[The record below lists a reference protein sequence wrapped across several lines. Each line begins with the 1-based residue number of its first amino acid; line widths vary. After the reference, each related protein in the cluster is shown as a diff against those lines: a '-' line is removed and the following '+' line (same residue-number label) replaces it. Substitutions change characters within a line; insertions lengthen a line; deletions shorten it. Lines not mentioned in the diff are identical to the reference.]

1 MISYKKLRLL
11 LVERDMSWQKLIKG
25 IDVSQDVGVKLRN
38 DKYVSIFTLEKIC
51 IFLNVDI
58 GDIVSFSTDINIRPT
73 K

>member
-11 LVERDMSWQKLIKG
+11 MVEKEMTWQELIKG
-25 IDVSQDVGVKLRN
+25 VNVSQDVGVKLRN

-51 IFLNVDI
+51 TFLEVDI
-58 GDIVSFSTDINIRPT
+58 GEIVSFSTGINNRGT